1 MKKLL
6 LILPCLPFIG
16 FGQLTMIPDANFEQ
30 ELIDLGY
37 DSGTPNGSVY
47 TALIDTVTNLN
58 VSYSNISNLTGIEDF
73 ASLAYLNC
81 SGNQLSSLYLSNNT
95 SLTDLRCSRND
106 LISLDLSTNTTLTY
120 LECKYNFTL
129 TSLDVSGATALTT
142 LLCHDN
148 QITNLDVSNNTELT
162 RLFCFNNK
170 IPSLDVSNNAELT
183 DLDCSTNLLTS
194 LDVRNGN
201 NINFA
206 YFWVMNNSNLSCIN
220 VDDFQYSLFNW
231 TNIDPQHYFSNNCS
245 RTAIQEHTTN
255 KKLLKVTDLLGR
267 ETKQTN
273 QPLFYIYNDGTVEER
288 IVVE

>member
-1 MKKLL
+1 
-6 LILPCLPFIG
+6 G

-148 QITNLDVSNNTELT
+148 QITNLDVSTNIALTDLRCDSNQLTSLDVSNNTELT

-267 ETKQTN
+267 ET
-273 QPLFYIYNDGTVEER
+273 
-288 IVVE
+288 